1 MAAVFGGS
9 DGGAYGATGDKTP
22 EQLAAERAAYTSTL
36 NNQPLG
42 NQQMMGNGWYDSNSG
57 NLLGT
62 VDPSQ
67 QAYNNFYAGQS
78 TGMTSAPQYPG
89 SQPQSSG
96 GGMGGTSGAYQMPGQ
111 GGAVFGGSSG
121 GSQNL
126 GMGSSGGAPGAA
138 GMATG
143 GNPYVGQM
151 ADAITQQAT
160 QAFNRNVLPGI
171 GSQAMA
177 TGGYGGSRQG
187 VIEANAM
194 NDLGQNLTNSLAGLQ
209 GSAYNTGLNYDL
221 GLRNNN
227 LGFANLDRNINNDN
241 NSWALQGANFGL
253 GVNNQLNAN
262 AQTGINSGTTI
273 QNTPQTYWNNFSQG
287 ANSIGKGYG
296 TSTGSTNMPGSPI
309 TGMLGGAQ
317 LGQQAANWWSSQPT
331 ANSTGGANG
340 AGWGTGAAYGNNDF
354 GSYF

>member
-9 DGGAYGATGDKTP
+9 NGGAFGAGVDKTP

-42 NQQMMGNGWYDSNSG
+42 NQQLMGNGWYDSNSG

-67 QAYNNFYAGQS
+67 QANNNFFAGQS

-89 SQPQSSG
+89 AQPQAASSG
-96 GGMGGTSGAYQMPGQ
+96 QAGGTYGAYQMPAQSGQ
-111 GGAVFGGSSG
+111 SAQSGSPQSSSG
-121 GSQNL
+121 F
-126 GMGSSGGAPGAA
+126 
-138 GMATG
+138 TG
-143 GNPYVGQM
+143 GNPYLPQM
-151 ADAITQQAT
+151 GAALTQQAT
-160 QAFNRNVLPGI
+160 QAFNRNVMPAI

-177 TGGYGGSRQG
+177 SGGYGGSRQG

-194 NDLGQNLTNSLAGLQ
+194 NDLGQNITNSLAGMY
-209 GSAYNTGLNYDL
+209 GNAYNTGLQYDL

-227 LGFANLDRNINNDN
+227 LGFANLDRSINNDN
-241 NSWALQGANFGL
+241 NQWALQGANFGL

-262 AQTGINSGTTI
+262 NQAGINAGTAI
-273 QNTPQTYWNNFSQG
+273 QNTPQNYWNNFSNG
-287 ANSIGKGYG
+287 ANSIGQGYG

-309 TGMLGGAQ
+309 AGMLGGAQ

-331 ANSTGGANG
+331 ANSTGGSNG